1 MSIQTLVE
9 KIKEKG
15 NPTVAGLDA
24 RLEYIPQ
31 HISGRNMMLHGETLR
46 AAAESVVAFNCGLI
60 DALCDIVPAVKPQAA
75 YYELLGSYGAMA
87 LKETIDYAH
96 AKGMYVIGDIK
107 RNDIGATATA
117 YAEAY
122 LGKTRVGDTEI
133 APYGCDSVTVNGY
146 LGTDGVEPFLKE
158 CRNREKSL
166 FMLVKTSNPSSGE
179 LQNRDMEGKPLYA
192 RMAEMVAKWGEG
204 LDTPCGYNQIGAVV
218 GAQVGLQIGKR
229 DGFTLQGL
237 TLEGISEEQLQWQA
251 KDAESTTR
259 GISFEMPAHNVTV
272 TVNWK
277 ANGSSSGGG
286 GGGGGS
292 VSIPDTKIPT
302 GIYEHGTVTVSPES
316 ASKGDTVTITAT
328 PDKGYDLS
336 GIKVID
342 QNGREVKLTDKGSG
356 KYTFTMPAGKITV
369 KVVFMDDNTML
380 NFFTDV
386 HAEDYYYDAVLWAA
400 QKGITGGMSDTLF
413 APNAACTRA
422 QIVTFLWRTAGS
434 PESSALSNF
443 NDVPAD
449 KYYAKA
455 VAWAVENGITN
466 GTTDTTFSPDDIC
479 TRAHGVTFL
488 YRAAKATASVG
499 ASAFTDVADSAYYA
513 DAVKWATEQGITKDI
528 SSTLFGLDETCTRA
542 QIVTF
547 LYRMYQGK

>member
-158 CRNREKSL
+158 CRSREKSL
-166 FMLVKTSNPSSGE
+166 FMLVKTSNPSLASCRTATWRQAALRPHGGDGSKVG
-179 LQNRDMEGKPLYA
+179 Q
-192 RMAEMVAKWGEG
+192 G

-218 GAQVGLQIGKR
+218 GA
-229 DGFTLQGL
+229 TYP
-237 TLEGISEEQLQWQA
+237 EEQKIIRELLPKSYFLVPGYGAQGATA
-251 KDAESTTR
+251 KDIANAFNDDGLGAIVNSSR
-259 GISFEMPAHNVTV
+259 GIMCA
-272 TVNWK
+272 WK
-277 ANGSSSGGG
+277 KTGNNG
-286 GGGGGS
+286 
-292 VSIPDTKIPT
+292 
-302 GIYEHGTVTVSPES
+302 
-316 ASKGDTVTITAT
+316 
-328 PDKGYDLS
+328 
-336 GIKVID
+336 
-342 QNGREVKLTDKGSG
+342 
-356 KYTFTMPAGKITV
+356 
-369 KVVFMDDNTML
+369 
-380 NFFTDV
+380 
-386 HAEDYYYDAVLWAA
+386 EDYKEAA
-400 QKGITGGMSDTLF
+400 
-413 APNAACTRA
+413 RA
-422 QIVTFLWRTAGS
+422 EAIRMR
-434 PESSALSNF
+434 
-443 NDVPAD
+443 
-449 KYYAKA
+449 
-455 VAWAVENGITN
+455 
-466 GTTDTTFSPDDIC
+466 DDIVN
-479 TRAHGVTFL
+479 AI
-488 YRAAKATASVG
+488 K
-499 ASAFTDVADSAYYA
+499 
-513 DAVKWATEQGITKDI
+513 
-528 SSTLFGLDETCTRA
+528 
-542 QIVTF
+542 
-547 LYRMYQGK
+547 

>member
-179 LQNRDMEGKPLYA
+179 
-192 RMAEMVAKWGEG
+192 G

-218 GAQVGLQIGKR
+218 GA
-229 DGFTLQGL
+229 TYP
-237 TLEGISEEQLQWQA
+237 EEQKIIRELLPKSYFLVPGYGAQGATA
-251 KDAESTTR
+251 KDIANAFNDDGLGAIVNSSR
-259 GISFEMPAHNVTV
+259 GIMCA
-272 TVNWK
+272 WK
-277 ANGSSSGGG
+277 KTGNNG
-286 GGGGGS
+286 
-292 VSIPDTKIPT
+292 
-302 GIYEHGTVTVSPES
+302 
-316 ASKGDTVTITAT
+316 
-328 PDKGYDLS
+328 
-336 GIKVID
+336 
-342 QNGREVKLTDKGSG
+342 
-356 KYTFTMPAGKITV
+356 
-369 KVVFMDDNTML
+369 
-380 NFFTDV
+380 
-386 HAEDYYYDAVLWAA
+386 EDYKEAA
-400 QKGITGGMSDTLF
+400 
-413 APNAACTRA
+413 RA
-422 QIVTFLWRTAGS
+422 EAIRMR
-434 PESSALSNF
+434 
-443 NDVPAD
+443 
-449 KYYAKA
+449 
-455 VAWAVENGITN
+455 
-466 GTTDTTFSPDDIC
+466 DDIVN
-479 TRAHGVTFL
+479 AI
-488 YRAAKATASVG
+488 K
-499 ASAFTDVADSAYYA
+499 
-513 DAVKWATEQGITKDI
+513 
-528 SSTLFGLDETCTRA
+528 
-542 QIVTF
+542 
-547 LYRMYQGK
+547 